1 MTGYSVLIFSASF
14 EETSITQHWNTVGE
28 YVLNESESEVAQ
40 SCRLLATPWTAASQ
54 AAPSMGFSR
63 QEYWS
68 GLPFSSPG
76 DLPNPRAATG
86 ESVAFCDADDEVG
99 SGWLQ
104 AMGKALSSHDFVAC
118 RMGTVKLNPVWVR
131 KSRGNPQRD
140 GLQMIWYP
148 PYLPHAGGGTI
159 GVKKELVELIGG
171 FDESLPIL
179 HDTDFCF
186 RLQLAGTK
194 LHFVPDAVTHIRYR
208 GTAWSNYRQS
218 RNFAEYN
225 VLLSKRYRSSDV
237 KMSSQ
242 LWRRYLYDWKR
253 LLLNSPTIRGKAGRF
268 AWMWLFGR
276 QVGRLQGSIKHQ
288 TPPV

>member
-1 MTGYSVLIFSASF
+1 MKL
-14 EETSITQHWNTVGE
+14 SIVIPCYNAADTIELQLEALARQHWSQSWEVIVADNGSTDGSTGIIESYRMRLSNLRIVDASRRPGQP
-28 YVLNESESEVAQ
+28 YALNVATQ
-40 SCRLLATPWTAASQ
+40 
-54 AAPSMGFSR
+54 
-63 QEYWS
+63 
-68 GLPFSSPG
+68 
-76 DLPNPRAATG
+76 AATG

-104 AMGKALSSHDFVAC
+104 AMGKALSSYDFVAC
-118 RMGTVKLNPVWVR
+118 RMGTVKLNPVWVCE
-131 KSRGNPQRD
+131 SRGNPQRD